1 MASPQA
7 EALVYALVVGRLIS
21 ALRER
26 RGWAQAELAR
36 KVGLTQPTLSR
47 IERGQAMPELYN
59 VRRFAAAFE
68 MRPDHFNKLVE
79 DAFTQTQRVVRQ
91 AYRPSNGAG
100 ESDQVWEAVLK
111 LAGVA
116 GVMGLVALAIA
127 ALLDEPR
134 SEKVEE

>member
-21 ALRER
+21 TLRER
-26 RGWAQAELAR
+26 RGWTQAELAR
-36 KVGLTQPTLSR
+36 RVGLTQPTLSR

-79 DAFTQTQRVVRQ
+79 DAFTRTQRVTQQ
-91 AYRPSNGAG
+91 AYRPSSGTG

-116 GVMGLVALAIA
+116 GVLGLVALAIA

-134 SEKVEE
+134 SEK